1 MIASVGLRIYNL
13 VEPHVAAG
21 FPDYILADLPL
32 EDIGAGSLANLT
44 IWRKTAGI
52 EQILQILRPIQ

>member
-1 MIASVGLRIYNL
+1 M

-52 EQILQILRPIQ
+52 EKYFKS

>member
-21 FPDYILADLPL
+21 FPDYILADLPGGL
-32 EDIGAGSLANLT
+32 SLLV
-44 IWRKTAGI
+44 RVV
-52 EQILQILRPIQ
+52 